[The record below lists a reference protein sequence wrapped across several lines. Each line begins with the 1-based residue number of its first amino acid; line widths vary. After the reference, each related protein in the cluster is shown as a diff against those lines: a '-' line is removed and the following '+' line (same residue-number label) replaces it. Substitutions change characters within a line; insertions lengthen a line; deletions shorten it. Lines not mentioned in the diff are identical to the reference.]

1 MKGTVKPFQSK
12 GWRTAWWMLA
22 PTLIFLFL
30 FTYGPALYNM
40 VQSGPGYRALWTDPS
55 NLASLKTTLVYVLIA
70 VPGSIILGL
79 GSALLVEGRTPAR
92 VFARAVLFNPVILPA
107 IAFAAIWLYLLN
119 PISSPLSS
127 VWAFFNGGNPN
138 VLGSTTSALIA
149 VALIGILKQFGLY
162 MLYFLAGLQG
172 LPKELLEAAA
182 IDGATRW
189 QRFWRVTLP
198 LLTPTLFFVGTI
210 AVLDALRNVDHIF
223 ILTRGGPSEA
233 TNILL
238 YRIFVLGFDYY
249 NSAQAGALT
258 TVLIVVLTII
268 ALISMPR
275 LERGVHYAS

>member
-1 MKGTVKPFQSK
+1 
-12 GWRTAWWMLA
+12 MLA
-22 PTLIFLFL
+22 PTLVFLLL
-30 FTYGPALYNM
+30 FTYGPAIYNAI
-40 VQSGPGYRALWTDPS
+40 QSGPGYRALWTDSS
-55 NLASLKTTLVYVLIA
+55 NLASLRTTLTYVLIA
-70 VPGSIILGL
+70 MPGSIILGL
-79 GSALLVEGRTPAR
+79 GAAILVDGKTPSR
-92 VFARAVLFNPVILPA
+92 VFSRAVLFHPVILPA

-119 PISSPLSS
+119 PNSSPLSE
-127 VWAFFNGGNPN
+127 VWASFNGGNPN
-138 VLGSTTSALIA
+138 ILGSSSAALVA

-162 MLYFLAGLQG
+162 MLYFLAGLQAM
-172 LPKELLEAAA
+172 PRELLEAAA

-189 QRFWRVTLP
+189 QRFWRVTFP

-249 NSAQAGALT
+249 NNAQAGALT
-258 TVLIVVLTII
+258 TVLIIVLTII
-268 ALISMPR
+268 AVIAMPR